1 MADPHSSLTPVFR
14 AAIATAFG
22 AEHAGV
28 DPMIRGSQHADY
40 QANAALGLAKTL
52 GIKSPRDVAM
62 KIVEALGNVP
72 GGDVIGRLEV
82 SGPGFINVWM
92 KDEALDRALVE
103 SDASLGIAAAAHAE
117 RVVID
122 YSGPNVAKEMHV
134 GHLRSTI
141 LGDALARIFE
151 ALGHTVIRQN
161 HLGDWGTNFGM
172 LIEHLVDIGA
182 DELHSSIRDLNAF
195 YQAARQKFESDPSFA
210 DRARLRVV
218 ALQSGD
224 AATLEH
230 WRVLIEVSRRY
241 MAKVYEAL
249 EVTLTDE
256 DIAGESLYN
265 PMLEIGVEE
274 LLSKGIAIED
284 DGAICVFPPGF
295 VGRDDKPLPLIVRKR
310 EGGYGYAT
318 TDVCAVK
325 YRTGSLN
332 GTRLLYVIGSPQ
344 AQHLAMVF
352 KTAQLAGWLAPPAR
366 AEHVAFGSV
375 LGPDRKM
382 FKTRS
387 GETVKLLDLLDEAVA
402 RARQVVEEKSPDL
415 DETTR
420 AAVARAVGIG
430 CVKYADLASDR
441 VKDYV
446 FDFDRMIS
454 FEGNT
459 GAYLQYACAR
469 PRSILRR
476 ANVEVPPASTIAVR
490 EPAERALAMKLLAF
504 PTALAEVE
512 QSLQPHKLC
521 GYLYDLATAFS
532 TFFEA
537 CPVLK
542 ADDATRA
549 SRLALCDRTAR
560 TLARGLD
567 LLGIRA
573 PERM

>member
-1 MADPHSSLTPVFR
+1 MADPLSTLIPVFR
-14 AAIATAFG
+14 AAIGAAYG
-22 AEHAGV
+22 AEHSAV
-28 DPMIRGSQHADY
+28 DPMIRTSQHADY
-40 QANAALGLAKTL
+40 QANAALGLAKAL
-52 GIKSPRDVAM
+52 KKAPRDVATA
-62 KIVEALGNVP
+62 IAAQLPAVP
-72 GGDVIGRLEV
+72 GGDAIERTEV
-82 SGPGFINVWM
+82 SGPGFINLWLR
-92 KDEALDRALVE
+92 DEALDRALVE
-103 SDASLGIAAAAHAE
+103 SDATLGLHRPAHAE

-172 LIEHLVDIGA
+172 LIEHLIDIGA
-182 DELHSSIRDLNAF
+182 DELDASIRDLNAF
-195 YQAARQKFESDPSFA
+195 YQAARQKFDGDPAFA
-210 DRARLRVV
+210 DRARQRVV
-218 ALQSGD
+218 SLQSGD
-224 AATLEH
+224 SETLEH
-230 WRVLIEVSRRY
+230 WRVLIESSRRY

-249 EVTLTDE
+249 DVTLTDN

-265 PMLEIGVEE
+265 PMLEMGVEE
-274 LLSKGIAIED
+274 LLSKGLAIED

-295 VGRDDKPLPLIVRKR
+295 VGRDDRPLPLIVRKR

-325 YRTGSLN
+325 YRTGTLE
-332 GTRLLYVIGSPQ
+332 GTRLLYVIGAPQ

-366 AEHVAFGSV
+366 AEHVMFGSV

-387 GETVKLLDLLDEAVA
+387 GETVRLLDLLDEAVA
-402 RARQVVEEKSPDL
+402 RALVVVEEKSPEL
-415 DETTR
+415 DAETR

-430 CVKYADLASDR
+430 CVKYADLSSDR

-446 FDFDRMIS
+446 FDLDRMIS

-476 ANVEVPPASTIAVR
+476 ANADVPLASTVAVKA
-490 EPAERALAMKLLAF
+490 PAERALAMKLLAF

-512 QSLQPHKLC
+512 QTLQPHKLC

-532 TFFEA
+532 AFFES

-542 ADDATRA
+542 ADEATKA